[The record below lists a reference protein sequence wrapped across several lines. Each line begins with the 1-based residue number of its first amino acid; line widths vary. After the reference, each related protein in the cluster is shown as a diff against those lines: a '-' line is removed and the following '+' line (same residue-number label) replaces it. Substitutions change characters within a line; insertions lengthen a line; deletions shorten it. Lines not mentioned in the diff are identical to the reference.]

1 MSLPK
6 TRWDWGTLTSSPIET
21 VSVRSE
27 PLFINFKD
35 RLFPSF
41 ALQLT
46 LKYLDLDL
54 KDLQLGYQLKFNSKT
69 IPIYGNNKMLIDFK
83 SGILYYSVFDVINN
97 KIPPEAFKDKIVII
111 APSAAGIGVMQITPT
126 AFTVPPVKIVA
137 NVIDNIISND
147 HILRPNWALIL
158 ELLMI
163 FFFGLYIALIIPRL
177 KASIGAIISSVLLIF
192 WLITGVYLFIVYG
205 YWIKPIY
212 PALLLIVGYIAIIS
226 KRYLLTKRTQ

>member
-126 AFTVPPVKIVA
+126 AFNVPPVKIVA

-163 FFFGLYIALIIPRL
+163 IFSASDILANNRRLSFYCLRLLDKTYLPRSFADSRLYCYHIQKVSAYKKDAISKLSKADLIAL
-177 KASIGAIISSVLLIF
+177 SI
-192 WLITGVYLFIVYG
+192 
-205 YWIKPIY
+205 
-212 PALLLIVGYIAIIS
+212 
-226 KRYLLTKRTQ
+226 R